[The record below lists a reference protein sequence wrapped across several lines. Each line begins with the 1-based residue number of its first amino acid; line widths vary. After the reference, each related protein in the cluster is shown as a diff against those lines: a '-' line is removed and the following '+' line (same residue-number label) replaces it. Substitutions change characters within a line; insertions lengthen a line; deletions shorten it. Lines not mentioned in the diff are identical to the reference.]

1 MNDLYKLHSNKMPL
15 WVLFYSS
22 TARRYYDIH
31 VGRVANIKRGY
42 KTDIYENK
50 KYDILLIL
58 LLRRRNCSKMK
69 LNKILILKALRLK
82 IKQKNKTYCAEWAK
96 HNRYDRYK
104 TCIFWN
110 LITFRYLRPGKS
122 HLHIQTYFYENY
134 IENNL
139 YIKYSNDFIPKM

>member
-1 MNDLYKLHSNKMPL
+1 MTHNHRSTKNLMCRFLRMIYINFIQIKCLYG
-15 WVLFYSS
+15 FCFTAS

-82 IKQKNKTYCAEWAK
+82 IKQKNKTYCAVG
-96 HNRYDRYK
+96 K
-104 TCIFWN
+104 T
-110 LITFRYLRPGKS
+110 
-122 HLHIQTYFYENY
+122 
-134 IENNL
+134 
-139 YIKYSNDFIPKM
+139 